1 MHSGDSNECKIC
13 GKFFK
18 DSQDLKTHIRV
29 HTGTRQKP
37 RESYIFIRFLGR
49 KAGSFVKEIGKS
61 KAVKKEQKK
70 DAKNPEAT
78 SPQPILNSRK
88 RKRRSEMEHVHD
100 DDEEEET
107 PKTYRLIHMIYQIWH
122 KPVKK
127 LFHQISYFC
136 NFQLPDLHEKR
147 GILASRIPRSAFT
160 PPRRTSPRPAK
171 WLPRRAPANDLDRK
185 SKSKQDLPEVRNQV
199 PATTC

>member
-1 MHSGDSNECKIC
+1 MKAEHSDQNWEKMPQFECPDCGKMFSQHSNMRRHHRIHTGTNLIYFEVFKFHLSGESLFDCNICGRGFIQKVALQYHLTTVHSGDSNECKIC

-107 PKTYRLIHMIYQIWH
+107 PKTYRLIHMIY
-122 KPVKK
+122 
-127 LFHQISYFC
+127 
-136 NFQLPDLHEKR
+136 
-147 GILASRIPRSAFT
+147 
-160 PPRRTSPRPAK
+160 
-171 WLPRRAPANDLDRK
+171 
-185 SKSKQDLPEVRNQV
+185 
-199 PATTC
+199 